1 MTRALHCFGTA
12 RTEPPQLRAID
23 RSTLDHLDKT
33 NGLKNHQAVDS
44 QGFFRLARRMQG
56 ASPSRNRSPFMNV
69 GIFIPIGNNGWL
81 LSENAPQ
88 YKPSFELNKAITLK
102 AEHYGLDF
110 ALSMIKLRG
119 FGGKTEFWDHN
130 LESFTLMAGLA
141 AVTTKIK
148 LFATA
153 ASLVMPPAIVAR
165 MASTIDS
172 ISNGRFGLNL
182 VTGWQ
187 RPEYSQMGMW
197 PGDQFFGT
205 RYEYLSEYIQV
216 LRDLWGTGRCDF
228 KGAHFQMDDCR
239 LSPRPQADMKVIC
252 AGQSDAG
259 MAFSAKYADYN
270 FCFGKGVNTPRA
282 FAPAAEKLIEASA
295 ATGRNVTSYVLMMV
309 IADATDEAARAKW
322 EHYKAGADSEAIAWL
337 GAQGAADTRSG
348 ADTNVRQMA
357 DPTSAVN
364 INMGTLV
371 GSYETVA
378 RLLDEVA
385 EVPGTEGVLLT
396 FDDFLAGV
404 EAFGERIQPLMK
416 SRAHVASPVP
426 SRAEPE
432 RLAA

>member
-1 MTRALHCFGTA
+1 MK
-12 RTEPPQLRAID
+12 I
-23 RSTLDHLDKT
+23 
-33 NGLKNHQAVDS
+33 
-44 QGFFRLARRMQG
+44 
-56 ASPSRNRSPFMNV
+56 

-81 LSENAPQ
+81 ISENAPQ
-88 YKPSFELNKAITLK
+88 YKPTFELNKQVTLA

-110 ALSMIKLRG
+110 VLSMIKLRG

-141 AVTTKIK
+141 AVTSKIK

-153 ASLVMPPAIVAR
+153 ATLTVPPAIAAR

-197 PGDQFFGT
+197 PGDEFFAT
-205 RYEYLSEYIQV
+205 RYEYLSEYVQV
-216 LRDLWGTGRCDF
+216 LRELWDSGRSNF
-228 KGAHFQMDDCR
+228 KGEFFKMEDCR
-239 LSPRPQADMKVIC
+239 VSPMPQGEMKVIC
-252 AGQSDAG
+252 AGSSDAG
-259 MAFSAKYADYN
+259 MDFSARYADYN
-270 FCFGKGVNTPRA
+270 FCFGKGVNTPTA
-282 FAPAAEKLIEASA
+282 FAPSAQKLIA
-295 ATGRNVTSYVLMMV
+295 AKEKYGRNVTTYVLMMV
-309 IADATDEAARAKW
+309 IADETDEAARAKW
-322 EHYKAGADSEAIAWL
+322 EHYKAGADQEAIAWL
-337 GAQGAADTRSG
+337 GVQGAADTKSG
-348 ADTNVRQMA
+348 SDTNVRQMA

-396 FDDFLAGV
+396 FDYFVEGV
-404 EAFGERIQPLMK
+404 KAFGERIQPLMK
-416 SRAHVASPVP
+416 SRVEADTPVASQV
-426 SRAEPE
+426 EPG
-432 RLAA
+432 LATVS